1 MSGGNVAGGSAANA
15 VDGAAA
21 EAKTVGPPADANAVG
36 DPSESA
42 NAVGE
47 PVQASAGNGVPADAG
62 YRERMRVS
70 ATLFGRASEIIPGGA
85 GSSARTVKF
94 GWKPY
99 PPFITGGAGSRITDA
114 DGHEYVDYLLGLGP
128 MILGHRHPQVTAAV
142 TAAINDFG
150 TCPGLPYELEIE
162 AARKVVEAVPGIEMV
177 RFSNS
182 GSEVVGTAV
191 RLARAF
197 TGRRVV
203 LRFEGHYHGWQDTVY
218 WSNHVDPRLAGPV
231 TSPRPVAMGPGVP
244 SELEDTLIVLNWND
258 PEAIERM
265 MSERGEEIAAII
277 TEPAVFNTGCILP
290 EPGYLELLRELA
302 IQHGSLLIFDEVI
315 TGFRFARG
323 GAQEFYGVTPDL
335 TTLAKGLGG
344 GFPVAAI
351 GGRRD
356 VMGMIADGR
365 YSHSGTYNANAVQT
379 AAVSATM
386 DILAE
391 PGLYERQRA
400 LGDRLAEGLRA
411 LAAEAGLP
419 VRVEGLGTVFQLWFT
434 DRPIRNW
441 RDAERYA
448 DEAMF
453 ERWFHAML
461 ARGVL
466 FHPSQYENLF
476 VSLVHTEH
484 DIDVTLAVAGD
495 SMREIARAA
504 SA

>member
-1 MSGGNVAGGSAANA
+1 MVDEPAGATAGGTGAI
-15 VDGAAA
+15 DGAVAA
-21 EAKTVGPPADANAVG
+21 GGTGAMAGAV
-36 DPSESA
+36 A
-42 NAVGE
+42 
-47 PVQASAGNGVPADAG
+47 ASPAGNGAAADAG
-62 YRERMRVS
+62 YRDRMHRS
-70 ATLFGRASEIIPGGA
+70 ADLFARAETIIPGGA

-99 PPFITGGAGSRITDA
+99 PPFIAGGSGSRITDV
-114 DGHEYVDYLLGLGP
+114 DGHQYVDYLLGLGP
-128 MILGHRHPQVTAAV
+128 MILGHRHPVVTAAV
-142 TAAINDFG
+142 AAAINEFG
-150 TCPGLPYELEIE
+150 TCPGLPYELEID
-162 AARKVVEAVPGIEMV
+162 AARKVVDAVPGIEMV

-191 RLARAF
+191 RLARAY
-197 TGRRVV
+197 TGRRII

-218 WSNHVDPRLAGPV
+218 WSNHVDPKLAGPAKA
-231 TSPRPVAMGPGVP
+231 PRPVPMGPGLP
-244 SELEDTLIVLNWND
+244 AELEDTLIVLSWND
-258 PEAIERM
+258 AESVERVM
-265 MSERGEEIAAII
+265 AERGDEVAAII

-290 EPGYLELLRELA
+290 EPGYLELLRELTTR
-302 IQHGSLLIFDEVI
+302 HGSLLIFDEVI

-323 GAQEFYGVTPDL
+323 GAQEFFGVTPDV

-351 GGRRD
+351 GGSRE

-386 DILAE
+386 DVLAE

-400 LGDRLAEGLRA
+400 LGDRLAGGLRE
-411 LAAEAGLP
+411 LADEAGLP

-434 DRPIRNW
+434 DHPIRDW

-448 DEAMF
+448 DEARF

-461 ARGVL
+461 KRGVL

-476 VSLVHTEH
+476 VSLVHADR
-484 DIDVTLAVAGD
+484 DIDDTLAAAQD
-495 SMREIARAA
+495 SMREISGVAA
-504 SA
+504 A